1 MDIEEKEIAFST
13 VPFGP
18 QHPASG
24 HFHALL
30 KVEGE
35 RVHELEPH
43 PGYLHRGFEKLME
56 YRVHPQNCVLVDR
69 ADVLDPFSCELG
81 YANAI
86 EKTAGLE
93 IPERGRYI
101 RTIMAELGRILSHMT
116 WIGVLSM
123 VLGFDSA
130 NKIAW
135 GDREKIL
142 RLNEIATGGR
152 LYPCYLC
159 VGGVRRDIS
168 QEFVDETF
176 KALDYLEGQLSFYDY
191 FVFKNE
197 TFVMRTEKV
206 GKMSAKEA
214 IDLGATGP
222 NLRAC
227 GIDYDIRKDEPYEA
241 YPKVSFNVITRDEGD
256 AYARSLCRRYE
267 IAESISIVR
276 QLLNNLPDGA
286 FRAELSPV
294 WAAPKGESYFCL
306 ESARG
311 EKCFHVVSDGSPC
324 PYRVKIRAPSFLH
337 TLSEF
342 PYLAKG
348 STIADI
354 PAIYWSLD
362 SCPADMDR

>member
-1 MDIEEKEIAFST
+1 MDIEEKEIAFLT

-24 HFHALL
+24 HFHALM
-30 KVEGE
+30 KVDGE
-35 RVHELEPH
+35 TVLELEPH

-56 YRVHPQNCVLVDR
+56 YRIHPQNCVLADR
-69 ADVLDPFSCELG
+69 LDILDPFPCELG
-81 YANAI
+81 YVNAV
-86 EKTAGLE
+86 EKIAGLE
-93 IPERGRYI
+93 VPKRGRYI
-101 RTIMAELGRILSHMT
+101 RIIMTELGRILSHIT

-135 GDREKIL
+135 GDREKII

-152 LYPCYLC
+152 IYPCYLC

-168 QEFVDETF
+168 QEFVDETS

-191 FVFKNE
+191 FVFRNE
-197 TFVMRTEKV
+197 TFVMRMEKV
-206 GKMSAKEA
+206 GRMSAKEA

-227 GIDYDIRKDEPYEA
+227 GVDYDVRKDEPYEV
-241 YPKVSFNVITRDEGD
+241 YPEVEFNVITKEEGD

-276 QLLNNLPDGA
+276 QLLKNLPDGPY
-286 FRAELSPV
+286 RMELSPV
-294 WAAPKGESYFCL
+294 WAAPEGEYYFCL
-306 ESARG
+306 EAARG
-311 EKCFHVVSDGSPC
+311 EKCFHIVSDGSPF
-324 PYRVKIRAPSFLH
+324 PYRVKVRPPS
-337 TLSEF
+337 LSHSLVQF
-342 PYLAKG
+342 PYLVKG
-348 STIADI
+348 NTIADV

-362 SCPADMDR
+362 PGPADVDR